1 MRKVVTLRLWVDD
14 DWNKGKPDN
23 YYMSDD
29 CILSDID
36 QELSCCWHNFDIIS
50 FETMEINN
58 EKQTLS
64 FCTD

>member
-1 MRKVVTLRLWVDD
+1 MRKIVTVRLWVDD
-14 DWNKGKPDN
+14 DWNKGKPDD
-23 YYMSDD
+23 YMNDSG
-29 CILSDID
+29 IRRDIE
-36 QELSCCWHNFDIIS
+36 QELSCCWHNFDIIN